1 MQFEGVSIAKTEG
14 SLPEVRQNSSN
25 SSGAGLLEAPES
37 AAHDVSAAAA
47 YLAELHSEASR
58 RAVRSRLNVIARW
71 FGFPDALGCPWGK
84 LRYAHAVAFVHEF
97 SDNRGLSATSVNA
110 YLSALKGVAETA
122 WRLRQLD
129 LETYSEI
136 KAVKQLRVH
145 REPRGR
151 ALSLEESG
159 KLLGA
164 AEAGEGPQ
172 AARDEAVIALLLG
185 CGLRRAE
192 ATTLRMEHLN
202 MAEGSLRVLGKGN
215 KERVVFLSPAVKARI
230 HQWLAARGPEPGWL
244 FGRFTKGGR
253 LILDAPLDP
262 ASIGRI
268 VGKALE
274 TSGIEHITTHDLR
287 RTFATRLLSKNV
299 DIVAVKN
306 LMGHANVTTTA
317 KYDRRTADA
326 LKDAASKLD
335 L

>member
-1 MQFEGVSIAKTEG
+1 MQFEDVSIEKTDG

-25 SSGAGLLEAPES
+25 SSGAGLLDAPES
-37 AAHDVSAAAA
+37 AAHDVNAAAA

-159 KLLGA
+159 KLLRA
-164 AEAGEGPQ
+164 AEYGEGPW

-202 MAEGSLRVLGKGN
+202 MADGSLRVLGKGN
-215 KERVVFLSPAVKARI
+215 KERMVFLASAVKARI
-230 HQWLAARGPEPGWL
+230 HQWLAVRGPEPGWL

-274 TSGIEHITTHDLR
+274 ASGIEHITTHDLR

-326 LKDAASKLD
+326 LKDAASQLD